1 MRQKLKS
8 GTFAWKELRNYNF
21 ILENKTANR
30 LIDSLS
36 PYLIQHAYNPV
47 DWHEWGEEAFALAE
61 RENKLML
68 ISIGYSACH
77 WCHVMAHESFED
89 QETAEIMNK
98 YFVCIKIDREEFPDV
113 DQIYMDACQLVNGSG
128 GWPLNAFTLP
138 DKRPIHAMTY
148 APKAQWQEILNS
160 IQNLWLSKESA
171 AYGYAE
177 KLSHGIKNLSLPP
190 LIKTEENKD
199 EKLSPFVLASFKT
212 QFDGV
217 YGGSKRAPKFPLPSN
232 WQFLLKYGEVY
243 SDNEAKEMALFTLKQ
258 MALGGIYDAVA
269 GGFSRYS
276 VDQKWFAPHFEKMLY
291 DNAQLISVFAYGY
304 AVSKNPFYKKIA
316 LDCLH
321 FCKKEWK
328 TNEGI
333 YQSALDADSEGVEG
347 LYYTYTFE
355 ELQTILGEAHSLF
368 CTYFQCSKAG
378 NWEHRRNILYPIK
391 SLEEAAIDY
400 GIEEADFKQTIENN
414 LSQLYYYI
422 SARIAPG
429 LDDKCISAWN
439 NLQLKA
445 LADAALYFD
454 SSELLEEAIELE
466 SCINKA
472 FYIDGKLKRISKNGA
487 AKIEGFLEDYATN
500 IEGLLELYQ
509 VSLAESY
516 LLKAKALTE
525 QCIHLFYREEKRYFS
540 FTETNNLIAEK
551 FDINDDV
558 ISSGNS
564 IMAHNLFTLSWY
576 FDREDW
582 RLMSL
587 DMLHGVSELLQK
599 SGPWYS
605 HWAALSLR
613 AENPCIQHIISSN
626 TSSIKDPNFNELKT
640 NPNTLFGFVGAGTEI
655 PLFKGKEY
663 QGKNFLYR
671 CEDKTCGLPVNF

>member
-30 LIDSLS
+30 LIHSLS
-36 PYLIQHAYNPV
+36 PYLKQHAYNPV

-89 QETAEIMNK
+89 QETADIMNK
-98 YFVCIKIDREEFPDV
+98 YFVCIKIDREELPDV

-160 IQNLWLSKESA
+160 IQNLWISKESA
-171 AYGYAE
+171 AYEYAE
-177 KLSHGIKNLSLPP
+177 KLSHGIKNLSLAP
-190 LIKTEENKD
+190 LIKSEENSD
-199 EKLSPFVLASFKT
+199 EKLSHLVLESFKS

-217 YGGSKRAPKFPLPSN
+217 YGGSRRAPKFPLPSN
-232 WQFLLKYGEVY
+232 WQFLLKYSEVY
-243 SDNEAKEMALFTLKQ
+243 GDKEASEMALFTLKQ

-328 TNEGI
+328 TAEGI

-355 ELQTILGEAHSLF
+355 ELKTILGEAHTLF
-368 CTYFQCSKAG
+368 CTYFQCSETG
-378 NWEHRRNILYPIK
+378 NWEHGRNILFPIK

-400 GIEEADFKQTIENN
+400 GIEDALFKAKIENN
-414 LSQLYYYI
+414 LSQLYYYR

-429 LDDKCISAWN
+429 LDDKCISSWN

-445 LADAALYFD
+445 LADSALYFND
-454 SSELLEEAIELE
+454 SALLEEAIELE
-466 SCINKA
+466 KCIEKE
-472 FYIDGKLKRISKNGA
+472 FYIDGKLKRISKNGS
-487 AKIEGFLEDYATN
+487 AKIEAFLEDYATY
-500 IEGLLELYQ
+500 IEALLSLYQ
-509 VSLAESY
+509 VGLNEKH
-516 LLKAKALTE
+516 LLKAKALSE
-525 QCIHLFYREEKRYFS
+525 ECIGLFYREDKRYFA
-540 FTETNNLIAEK
+540 FTQTAHLIAEK

-564 IMAHNLFTLSWY
+564 IMAHNLYTLSWY

-582 RLMSL
+582 RKMSL
-587 DMLHGVSELLQK
+587 DMLQGVSELLRK

-605 HWAALSLR
+605 HWASLSLR
-613 AENPCIQHIISSN
+613 TETNCIQHLMSSEN
-626 TSSIKDPNFNELKT
+626 GVKDPDYFSLIT
-640 NPNTLFGFVGAGTEI
+640 HPNTLFGHIGKSTEI

-663 QGKNFLYR
+663 KNINLVYR
-671 CEDKTCGLPVNF
+671 CENKTCGLPVKF

>member
-30 LIDSLS
+30 LIHSLS

-89 QETAEIMNK
+89 QETADIMNK
-98 YFVCIKIDREEFPDV
+98 YFVCIKIDREELPDV

-160 IQNLWLSKESA
+160 IQNLWKNKESA
-171 AYGYAE
+171 AYEYAE
-177 KLSHGIKNLSLPP
+177 KLSHGIKNLSLAP
-190 LIKTEENKD
+190 LIKSEENKN
-199 EKLSPFVLASFKT
+199 EKLSHLVLESFKA

-217 YGGSKRAPKFPLPSN
+217 YGGSRRAPKFPLPSN
-232 WQFLLKYGEVY
+232 WQFLLKYSEVY
-243 SDNEAKEMALFTLKQ
+243 NDNEAKEMALFTLKQ

-321 FCKKEWK
+321 FCKKEWS
-328 TNEGI
+328 TVEGI
-333 YQSALDADSEGVEG
+333 YQSALDADSEGIEG

-355 ELQTILGEAHSLF
+355 ELKTILGEEHTLF
-368 CTYFQCSKAG
+368 CTYFQCSETG
-378 NWEHRRNILYPIK
+378 NWEHGRNILYPIK
-391 SLEEAAIDY
+391 SLEEAAIDF
-400 GIEEADFKQTIENN
+400 GIEENLFKETIENN
-414 LSQLYYYI
+414 LSQLYDYR

-429 LDDKCISAWN
+429 LDDKCISSWN

-445 LADAALYFD
+445 LADSALYLND
-454 SSELLEEAIELE
+454 TALLDEAIELE
-466 SCINKA
+466 KCIEKD
-472 FYIDGKLKRISKNGA
+472 FYKDGKLKRISKNGS
-487 AKIEGFLEDYATN
+487 AKIEAFLEDYATY
-500 IEGLLELYQ
+500 IEALLSLYQ
-509 VSLAESY
+509 VGLNEKH
-516 LLKAKALTE
+516 LLKAKALSE
-525 QCIHLFYREEKRYFS
+525 ECIRLFYRDEKRYFA
-540 FTETNNLIAEK
+540 FTQTAHVVAEK

-564 IMAHNLFTLSWY
+564 IMAHNLYTLSWY
-576 FDREDW
+576 FDQEDW
-582 RLMSL
+582 RKMSM
-587 DMLHGVSELLQK
+587 DMLLGVSELLRK

-613 AENPCIQHIISSN
+613 TETSCIQHLISSESGAKYPDYFSFI
-626 TSSIKDPNFNELKT
+626 TH
-640 NPNTLFGFVGAGTEI
+640 PNTLFGYIGTSTEI

-663 QGKNFLYR
+663 KDKNLVYR
-671 CEDKTCGLPVNF
+671 CENKTCGLPIKF

>member
-30 LIDSLS
+30 LIHSLS
-36 PYLIQHAYNPV
+36 PYLKQHAYNPV

-89 QETAEIMNK
+89 QETADIMNK
-98 YFVCIKIDREEFPDV
+98 YFVCIKIDREELPDV

-160 IQNLWLSKESA
+160 IQNLWKSKESA
-171 AYGYAE
+171 AYEYAE
-177 KLSHGIKNLSLPP
+177 KLSHGIKNLSLAP
-190 LIKTEENKD
+190 LIKSEENNG
-199 EKLSPFVLASFKT
+199 EKLSHLVLESFKS

-217 YGGSKRAPKFPLPSN
+217 YGGSRRAPKFPLPSN
-232 WQFLLKYGEVY
+232 WQFLLKYSEVY
-243 SDNEAKEMALFTLKQ
+243 GDKEASEMALFTLKQ

-291 DNAQLISVFAYGY
+291 DNAQLISVFAYGF

-328 TNEGI
+328 TAEGI

-355 ELQTILGEAHSLF
+355 ELKTILGEAHTLF
-368 CTYFQCSKAG
+368 CTYFQCSETG
-378 NWEHRRNILYPIK
+378 NWEHGRNILFPIK

-400 GIEEADFKQTIENN
+400 GIEEALFKATIENN
-414 LSQLYYYI
+414 LSQLYYYR

-429 LDDKCISAWN
+429 LDDKCISSWN

-445 LADAALYFD
+445 LADSALYFND
-454 SSELLEEAIELE
+454 TALLDEAIELE
-466 SCINKA
+466 KSIEKE
-472 FYIDGKLKRISKNGA
+472 FYIEGKLKRISKNGS
-487 AKIEGFLEDYATN
+487 AKIEAFLEDYATY
-500 IEGLLELYQ
+500 IEALLSLYQ
-509 VSLAESY
+509 VGLNEKH
-516 LLKAKALTE
+516 LLKAKALSE
-525 QCIHLFYREEKRYFS
+525 ECLRLFYREEKRYFA
-540 FTETNNLIAEK
+540 FTQTAHLIAEK

-564 IMAHNLFTLSWY
+564 IMAHNLYTLSWY

-582 RLMSL
+582 RKISM
-587 DMLHGVSELLQK
+587 DMLQGVSEFLRK

-613 AENPCIQHIISSN
+613 TETNCIQHLMSSEN
-626 TSSIKDPNFNELKT
+626 GAKDPEYFSLINH
-640 NPNTLFGFVGAGTEI
+640 PNTLFGHIGTNTEI

-663 QGKNFLYR
+663 KYINLVYR
-671 CEDKTCGLPVNF
+671 CENKTCGLPVKF

>member
-21 ILENKTANR
+21 ILKNKTANR
-30 LIDSLS
+30 LKDSLS

-160 IQNLWLSKESA
+160 IQNLWLNKESA

-190 LIKTEENKD
+190 LIKTEENKV
-199 EKLSPFVLASFKT
+199 EKLSPFVLESFKT

-368 CTYFQCSKAG
+368 CAYFQCSEAG

-391 SLEEAAIDY
+391 SLEEAAIDFD
-400 GIEEADFKQTIENN
+400 IQETVFKETIENN
-414 LSQLYYYI
+414 LSQLYYYR

-445 LADAALYFD
+445 LANSALYFD

-466 SCINKA
+466 SSISKA

-564 IMAHNLFTLSWY
+564 IMANNLYTLSWY
-576 FDREDW
+576 FDKEDW

-613 AENPCIQHIISSN
+613 AENPCIQHIISTN

-640 NPNTLFGFVGAGTEI
+640 NPNTLFGYVGAGTEI

>member
-30 LIDSLS
+30 LIHSLS

-89 QETAEIMNK
+89 QETADIMNK
-98 YFVCIKIDREEFPDV
+98 YFICIKIDREELPDV

-160 IQNLWLSKESA
+160 IQNLWKNKESA
-171 AYGYAE
+171 AYEYAE
-177 KLSHGIKNLSLPP
+177 KLSHGIKNLSLAP
-190 LIKTEENKD
+190 LIKSEENKD
-199 EKLSPFVLASFKT
+199 EKLSHLVLESFKA

-232 WQFLLKYGEVY
+232 WQFLLKYSEVY
-243 SDNEAKEMALFTLKQ
+243 GDKEAKEMALFTLKQ

-328 TNEGI
+328 TAEGI

-355 ELQTILGEAHSLF
+355 ELKTILGEAHTLF
-368 CTYFQCSKAG
+368 CTYFQCSETG
-378 NWEHRRNILYPIK
+378 NWEHGRNILYPIK

-400 GIEEADFKQTIENN
+400 GIEETLFKATIENN
-414 LSQLYYYI
+414 LSQLYYYRN
-422 SARIAPG
+422 ARIAPG
-429 LDDKCISAWN
+429 LDDKCISSWN

-445 LADAALYFD
+445 LADSALYFND
-454 SSELLEEAIELE
+454 TALLDEAIELE
-466 SCINKA
+466 KRIEKE
-472 FYIDGKLKRISKNGA
+472 FYIEGKLKRISKNGS
-487 AKIEGFLEDYATN
+487 AKIEAFLEDYATY
-500 IEGLLELYQ
+500 IEALLSLYQ
-509 VSLAESY
+509 VGLNEKH
-516 LLKAKALTE
+516 LLKAKALSE
-525 QCIHLFYREEKRYFS
+525 ECIRLFYREEKRYFA
-540 FTETNNLIAEK
+540 FTQTAHVVAEK

-564 IMAHNLFTLSWY
+564 IMANNLYSLSWY
-576 FDREDW
+576 FDKEDW
-582 RLMSL
+582 RKISM
-587 DMLHGVSELLQK
+587 DMLQGVSELLRK

-613 AENPCIQHIISSN
+613 TETSCIQHLISSE
-626 TSSIKDPNFNELKT
+626 SGAKDPDYFSFIT
-640 NPNTLFGFVGAGTEI
+640 HPNTLFGHIGTNTEI

-663 QGKNFLYR
+663 KDHNLVYR
-671 CEDKTCGLPVNF
+671 CENKTCGLPTKF

>member
-1 MRQKLKS
+1 M
-8 GTFAWKELRNYNF
+8 
-21 ILENKTANR
+21 
-30 LIDSLS
+30 
-36 PYLIQHAYNPV
+36 QHAYNPV

-61 RENKLML
+61 RENKPML

-89 QETAEIMNK
+89 LETADLMNK
-98 YFVCIKIDREEFPDV
+98 YFVCIKIDREELPDV

-160 IQNLWLSKESA
+160 IHNLWLSKESA
-171 AYGYAE
+171 AYEYAE

-190 LIKTEENKD
+190 IIKSARNES
-199 EKLSPFVLASFKT
+199 EKLSPLVFESFKA

-232 WQFLLKYGEVY
+232 WQFLLKYGKVY
-243 SDNEAKEMALFTLKQ
+243 NENEAKEMALFTLKQ

-291 DNAQLISVFAYGY
+291 DNAQLISVFAY
-304 AVSKNPFYKKIA
+304 AFALSENPFYKKIA

-328 TNEGI
+328 TAEGI

-347 LYYTYTFE
+347 LFYTYTFE
-355 ELQTILGEAHSLF
+355 ELKEILGDNYTVF
-368 CTYFQCSKAG
+368 CTYFQCSETG
-378 NWEHRRNILYPIK
+378 NWEHGRNILYPIK
-391 SLEEAAIDY
+391 SLEEAAIDFD
-400 GIEEADFKQTIENN
+400 IEESVFKEIIENN
-414 LSQLYYYI
+414 LAQLYYYR

-445 LADAALYFD
+445 LADAALYLN

-466 SCINKA
+466 SSIDKA
-472 FYIDGKLKRISKNGA
+472 FYTDGNLKRISKNGV
-487 AKIEGFLEDYATN
+487 AKIDGFLEDYATN
-500 IEGLLELYQ
+500 IEGLLSLYK
-509 VSLAESY
+509 VSLDEKY

-525 QCIHLFYREEKRYFS
+525 RCIHLFYREEKRYFA
-540 FTETNNLIAEK
+540 FTQTDSLIAEK

-576 FDREDW
+576 FDRADW
-582 RLMSL
+582 RLISVE
-587 DMLHGVSELLQK
+587 MLRGVSELLQK

-613 AENPCIQHIISSN
+613 AENPCIQHILSCENSALKGPN
-626 TSSIKDPNFNELKT
+626 HNEIKTDPNMVFGYVGT
-640 NPNTLFGFVGAGTEI
+640 NTKI
-655 PLFKGKEY
+655 PLFRGKEY
-663 QGKNFLYR
+663 KGENFVYR
-671 CEDKTCGLPVNF
+671 CEDKTCGLPSNF